1 MQYFCETLGVN
12 NFIFIDVL
20 NINKHKHEE
29 LTYQTSYQVILLL
42 IDNKY
47 QEAFLQKTVDLTNFF
62 RFKRSGVK
70 ILFMI

>member
-42 IDNKY
+42 IDKY

-62 RFKRSGVK
+62 RLKRSGVK